1 MASDSVVA
9 AIGFPSGM
17 QRAPGEFGWRAGD
30 RIAAW
35 RGGTADKCERFS
47 CEGGLRNSSTGRRT
61 GRVEM
66 GVRVQA
72 LTEYVEDRRDRPR
85 CGEAM
90 GRDERFE
97 EMVARQARFM
107 FQVAFGLLRNR
118 QDAEDAVQ
126 EAFLKLYRGEAW
138 LRMENERGFLARTV
152 WRVALDHLPKT
163 ERMSDVAEMEL
174 TASGESPEQSAVDGD
189 ERAVLR
195 RLIDGLPEELR
206 QPLVLSSVEEMTSRE
221 VAEVMGIPEG
231 TVRTRVMRA
240 RGMLRR
246 RFVAM
251 KEGQR

>member
-1 MASDSVVA
+1 
-9 AIGFPSGM
+9 
-17 QRAPGEFGWRAGD
+17 
-30 RIAAW
+30 
-35 RGGTADKCERFS
+35 
-47 CEGGLRNSSTGRRT
+47 
-61 GRVEM
+61 M

-72 LTEYVEDRRDRPR
+72 LTELVEDGRDELR
-85 CGEAM
+85 CDVAM
-90 GRDERFE
+90 ERDERFE

-138 LRMENERGFLARTV
+138 LRMENEKGFLARTV
-152 WRVALDHLPKT
+152 WRVALDHLPKAT
-163 ERMSDVAEMEL
+163 ERMVDVAEMQL
-174 TASGESPEQSAVDGD
+174 TASDVSGLANRSPEQSAVDED

-206 QPLVLSSVEEMTSRE
+206 RPLVLSSVEEMTSRE
-221 VAEVMGIPEG
+221 VAEAMGIPEG

-240 RGMLRR
+240 RTELRR

>member
-1 MASDSVVA
+1 
-9 AIGFPSGM
+9 
-17 QRAPGEFGWRAGD
+17 
-30 RIAAW
+30 
-35 RGGTADKCERFS
+35 
-47 CEGGLRNSSTGRRT
+47 
-61 GRVEM
+61 M

-72 LTEYVEDRRDRPR
+72 LTEYVEDRRDELP
-85 CGEAM
+85 CDDAM

-107 FQVAFGLLRNR
+107 FQVAFGLLRNK

-138 LRMENERGFLARTV
+138 LRMENEKGFLARTV
-152 WRVALDHLPKT
+152 WRVALDHLPKAT
-163 ERMSDVAEMEL
+163 ERMLDVSDVEL
-174 TASGESPEQSAVDGD
+174 VATDAVGCSPEQSAVDRG
-189 ERAVLR
+189 ERAVLK

-206 QPLVLSSVEEMTSRE
+206 QPLVLSSVEELTSRE

-240 RGMLRR
+240 RTELRR

>member
-1 MASDSVVA
+1 
-9 AIGFPSGM
+9 
-17 QRAPGEFGWRAGD
+17 
-30 RIAAW
+30 
-35 RGGTADKCERFS
+35 
-47 CEGGLRNSSTGRRT
+47 
-61 GRVEM
+61 M
-66 GVRVQA
+66 GVRVEA
-72 LTEYVEDRRDRPR
+72 LAGCVDVGSDELR
-85 CGEAM
+85 CDVAM

-97 EMVARQARFM
+97 ELVARHARFM

-152 WRVALDHLPKT
+152 WRVALDRMPKAS
-163 ERMSDVAEMEL
+163 EKMVDVAEMGL
-174 TASGESPEQSAVDGD
+174 TTNGGSGVASRSPEQSAVDED

-206 QPLVLSSVEEMTSRE
+206 RPLVLLSVEEMTSRE
-221 VAEVMGIPEG
+221 VAEAMGIPEG

-240 RGMLRR
+240 RTELRR
-246 RFVAM
+246 RFLAM

>member
-1 MASDSVVA
+1 M
-9 AIGFPSGM
+9 
-17 QRAPGEFGWRAGD
+17 
-30 RIAAW
+30 
-35 RGGTADKCERFS
+35 
-47 CEGGLRNSSTGRRT
+47 RNSDARG
-61 GRVEM
+61 E
-66 GVRVQA
+66 
-72 LTEYVEDRRDRPR
+72 RRD
-85 CGEAM
+85 EQ
-90 GRDERFE
+90 FE
-97 EMVARQARFM
+97 EMVGRQSRFM

-138 LRMENERGFLARTV
+138 LRMDNEKGFLARTV
-152 WRVALDHLPKT
+152 WRVALDHLPRAA
-163 ERMSDVAEMEL
+163 ERTLDVSEMEL
-174 TASGESPEQSAVDGD
+174 AASGGAGVSPEQSAVDQD

-221 VAEVMGIPEG
+221 VAEAMGIPEG

-240 RGMLRR
+240 RAELKR

>member
-1 MASDSVVA
+1 
-9 AIGFPSGM
+9 
-17 QRAPGEFGWRAGD
+17 
-30 RIAAW
+30 
-35 RGGTADKCERFS
+35 
-47 CEGGLRNSSTGRRT
+47 
-61 GRVEM
+61 M
-66 GVRVQA
+66 GVPVQA
-72 LTEYVEDRRDRPR
+72 LAEYADDGRDELR
-85 CGEAM
+85 CNEAIE
-90 GRDERFE
+90 RDERFE

-138 LRMENERGFLARTV
+138 LRMENEKGFLARTV
-152 WRVALDHLPKT
+152 WRVALDHLPKAA
-163 ERMSDVAEMEL
+163 ERMMDVSEMQL
-174 TASGESPEQSAVDGD
+174 AANGASGLTSWANRTSRASRSPEQSAVEED

-195 RLIDGLPEELR
+195 RLIDGLPEDLR
-206 QPLVLSSVEEMTSRE
+206 RPLVLSSMEEMTSRE

-240 RGMLRR
+240 RTELRR